1 MSSYPLG
8 QNEADT
14 ITSKTGKKL
23 SDITL
28 DEVKR
33 GNVQAEDIKISPEML
48 KRQTGGK
55 GSGQSSDGSKFS
67 ESF

>member
-28 DEVKR
+28 
-33 GNVQAEDIKISPEML
+33 M
-48 KRQTGGK
+48 GK
-55 GSGQSSDGSKFS
+55 LYTMA
-67 ESF
+67 